1 MTVNLPKSL
10 YASFDTYPA
19 PKGAAVHIR
28 EFSLTL
34 FNHVGNGLLLV
45 LGNDELPAWQQEEN
59 YEIRRLILTEGNYL
73 ERAMEFSRF
82 TDFHVKLLASDLKI
96 AHFRD
101 PWGGIPII
109 RESEGNYKTV
119 YEVNALPSIEL
130 PARYPGISAR
140 TLEKIHIL
148 EKECLDK
155 ASQVICPSEIIK
167 KCLTGLGVKPSKI
180 TVIRNGART
189 FEQEESYAL
198 PELPGLYALYLGAVQ
213 SWQGLECLF
222 KAMTFLKDLP
232 ELHLALCVSGNKAR
246 IKYLQKLAER
256 LEISE
261 RLIWNLRLNQLELQ
275 PWLNNATLSLAPLVE
290 CSRNLVQGCCPIKI
304 IESMTAGV
312 PVIASDLPVVR
323 ELITH
328 NKTGWL
334 VRADRPSELAR
345 AIRILIAHPEARN
358 SLATAAQKKALKWY
372 SWEKAAQKLKK
383 VYDAM
388 LYSKKINKRS

>member
-1 MTVNLPKSL
+1 MTVNLPASL

-28 EFSLTL
+28 EFSRTL
-34 FNHVGNGLLLV
+34 FDHFGNGLLLV
-45 LGNDELPAWQQEEN
+45 LGSDELPVWQQEEN
-59 YEIRRLILTEGNYL
+59 YEIRRLLINEGNYL

-82 TDFHVKLLASDLKI
+82 TAFHTRVLASDLKI

-101 PWGGIPII
+101 PWGGVPIVDEAAD
-109 RESEGNYKTV
+109 RFKTL

-140 TLEKIHIL
+140 TLEKIHSL
-148 EKECLDK
+148 EKHCLDK
-155 ASQVICPSEIIK
+155 ANHIICPSEIIQ
-167 KCLTGLGVKPSKI
+167 KCLTNLGVKPSKI
-180 TVIRNGART
+180 TVIRNGARS
-189 FEQEESYAL
+189 FECNESAATPTL
-198 PELPGLYALYLGAVQ
+198 PELYAVYFGAVQ

-232 ELHLALCVSGNKAR
+232 GLHLVLCVSGNKAR

-256 LEISE
+256 LEISD
-261 RLIWNLRLNQLELQ
+261 RLIWNLRLNQIELQ
-275 PWLNNATLSLAPLVE
+275 PWLNNAAVSIAPLVE

-304 IESMTAGV
+304 IESMAAGV

-323 ELITH
+323 ELIAH

-345 AIRILIAHPEARN
+345 AVRILLAHPEARQK
-358 SLATAAQKKALKWY
+358 LGAAAKRKALRLF
-372 SWEKAAQKLKK
+372 SWEKSAQKLRK
-383 VYDAM
+383 VYDSM
-388 LYSKKINKRS
+388 LA